1 MPISTDEIS
10 CSGDARIAGTIK
22 PQRPRTELARETKV
36 YPIALDRGRV
46 WDAFATVLPA
56 TGGTDDLGLYGGTFA
71 THAPKWSSGDVK
83 NSNTTRYARFLF
95 ELPPEYIAGDTVTIR
110 ASAATE
116 TTVASTSS
124 TIDFEAYRS
133 DRDGTIG
140 GSDLVTTSA
149 TSINATSFADKDFT
163 VTPATLSPGDILDI
177 RVTLA
182 CNDTATGT
190 AVQPSIGSI
199 EMRLSVQG

>member
-1 MPISTDEIS
+1 MPITSDAITST
-10 CSGDARIAGTIK
+10 GNLTVFGTIA
-22 PQRPRTELARETKV
+22 PARPRTELARETKT
-36 YPIALDRGRV
+36 YPVALDRLRV

-71 THAPKWSSGDVK
+71 TNAPKVSSGDVK
-83 NSNTTRYARFLF
+83 NSTTTRYARFLF

-116 TTVASTSS
+116 TTVASSSS
-124 TIDFEAYRS
+124 TIDFEVWRS

-140 GSDLVTTSA
+140 GSDLCATSA
-149 TSINATSFADKDFT
+149 TSINATSFSDKDFS
-163 VTPATLSPGDILDI
+163 VTPATLSPGDILDV

-182 CNDTATGT
+182 CSDTATGT
-190 AVQPSIGSI
+190 VVQPSIGSI
-199 EMRLSVQG
+199 EFRLSVQG